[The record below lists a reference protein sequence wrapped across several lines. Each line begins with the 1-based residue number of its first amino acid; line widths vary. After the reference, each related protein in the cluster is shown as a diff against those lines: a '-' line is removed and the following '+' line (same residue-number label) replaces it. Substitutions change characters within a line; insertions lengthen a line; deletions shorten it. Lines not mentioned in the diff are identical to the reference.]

1 MLATFIKTRYKLKIL
16 LRQEK
21 ENRKIFH
28 TGEYMRISVLAAA
41 VLGLFVMAQDAFA
54 ANYAV
59 APFQVNG
66 SDSYQY
72 LKNAI
77 PPMLS
82 SRLFTAGTN
91 EPVAGQ
97 DSLAS
102 AAAPQNQQKA
112 QELRKKHKADYL
124 VYGTVNVIGDN
135 ASLDISVVGEN
146 NFYWQKSSQNNVNN
160 LLASVNSVA
169 GSINQEV
176 FKTGGAVSSAAVP
189 QAKNSSFINAE
200 TGAPSAS
207 YLNPELRYQGVDE
220 NKSRSQ
226 TLPYESVGMQIADF
240 DGNGFN
246 EVLLGSSNDIIMY
259 TYSNNQLKEL
269 ARKNIYSSANILRM
283 SVLPYKG
290 KNYIIV
296 ATNDEANNDAR
307 SYIFL
312 FNGKQF
318 QEITNTRYYLNVTK
332 TSAYGEPELVGQ
344 NSDATR
350 FVKGAVFRMNFDG
363 KSVSK
368 GSNLSLL
375 PGKADVFNF
384 TWVPSSQDSGDVI
397 AVIDDQDRLNIF
409 DSKGKILSKTE
420 EYYAS
425 TANRVA
431 TTRDIGGF
439 ASKEGKIDLLYHYV
453 PNAINVTDL
462 DNDGR
467 YELIMSKP
475 LSIAAGMLNN
485 YRNYAQSEVHALIW
499 DGVGTNLLWKTRRI
513 KGTITDVKI
522 ADPNNDGVLDLVI
535 NVNTY
540 PGTLGASK
548 IRTFITSYPLD
559 TANINTN
566 AINFAE

>member
-1 MLATFIKTRYKLKIL
+1 
-16 LRQEK
+16 
-21 ENRKIFH
+21 
-28 TGEYMRISVLAAA
+28 MRISALAAA
-41 VLGLFVMAQDAFA
+41 VLGFFMLAGDVYA
-54 ANYAV
+54 ANYAI

-66 SDSYQY
+66 PNSYQY

-77 PPMLS
+77 PPMLN
-82 SRLFTAGTN
+82 SRLFTANTN
-91 EPVAGQ
+91 EPVASQ

-102 AAAPQNQQKA
+102 AAAPQSQQAA
-112 QELRKKHKADYL
+112 QDLRKKHKADYL
-124 VYGTVNVIGDN
+124 IYGTVNVIGDN
-135 ASLDISVVGEN
+135 ASLDISVVGDN
-146 NFYWQKSSQNNVNN
+146 NYFWQKSSQNNVNN
-160 LLASVNSVA
+160 LLASVNAIA
-169 GSINQEV
+169 GNINQEI
-176 FKTGGAVSSAAVP
+176 FKTGGTVSAAP
-189 QAKNSSFINAE
+189 APAARSSFINAE
-200 TGAPSAS
+200 TGAPSTS

-246 EVLLGSSNDIIMY
+246 EVLLGSINEIIMY
-259 TYSNNQLKEL
+259 SYSNNQLKEL
-269 ARKNIYSSANILRM
+269 ARKKLYSSANILRI
-283 SVLPYKG
+283 SILPFKG
-290 KNYIIV
+290 KNYIVV
-296 ATNDEANNDAR
+296 ATCDSANNDAR
-307 SYIFL
+307 SYIYL

-318 QEITNTRYYLNVTK
+318 QEITDTRYYLNVTK
-332 TSAYGEPELVGQ
+332 TSAYGQPELVGQ

-350 FVKGAVFRMNFDG
+350 FIKGSVFRMNFDG
-363 KSVSK
+363 KELTK

-384 TWVPSSQDSGDVI
+384 TWVPSSQDSGDVL

-409 DSKGKILSKTE
+409 DSKGKILAKTE
-420 EYYAS
+420 DYYAS

-439 ASKEGKIDLLYHYV
+439 ASQEGKIDLIYHYV

-485 YRNYAQSEVHALIW
+485 YRNYAQSEVHALVW

-513 KGTITDVKI
+513 KGTITDVKV

-548 IRTFITSYPLD
+548 IRTFITLYPLD
-559 TANINTN
+559 TANIDTN